1 MDTGAPADAAA
12 VLALCC
18 DAGGD
23 TFVATRGQRFWR
35 QTYER
40 LRSPAAPALK
50 LRHNGVY
57 LITGGLGGIG
67 LSLAE
72 EFAATHTASLVL
84 FGRTALPPEP
94 EWQSLAADP
103 GCEPSVRE
111 TLRRLIAIRER
122 GSALLVMRADV
133 AVREQVENVIA
144 AARKQFGA
152 LHGIIH
158 AAGLADGALLG
169 RQTRDAMA
177 RVFAPKIAGTRH
189 LLELLADEP
198 LDFCLLCSA
207 LSATT
212 GAPGQAAY
220 TAANSYLEQIALA
233 APVPWPLIAMGWD
246 AWRDVGM
253 AARQEAARV
262 EISSRTLQ
270 HPLLRT
276 RRDLSNGRVMY
287 LAPLRAS
294 DWILSEHPVG
304 EQVLLPGTAYLELAA
319 AAAADLLGTGQL
331 EFHNA
336 SFVAPLL
343 LERSEQVT
351 LELTLL
357 PDAEQSRFEVRR
369 PVDGATVLHAMGWLS
384 ALDSLPPE
392 PVPVQPDK
400 WCRPGA
406 ELSSRLETFGLHWHC
421 LSSLRGD
428 TRQVACLALDDS
440 FAAECASFLMH
451 PALLDVAT
459 GFAVLDQHYDAALLP
474 FGYGRLRLHAP
485 LPPRVFSELQ
495 ALRETGDGLSL
506 DLRIVDPQGRVL
518 VEIEDYRF
526 RRASRLSAAENLTLV
541 LDEPGRLDSLRA
553 NPCGRRA
560 PGAGEVEIEVF
571 AAGLNFKEV
580 LYAAG
585 LLPEAESLGGR
596 FGLECAGRISRV
608 GDGVRALHPGE
619 AVVAYAAACMQSYT
633 VVPQAQVMP
642 LPAGLSFIEGATVPA
657 AFVTAYCAL
666 VKQARLRSGET
677 VLIHAASGGVGLAA
691 VQIARHLGAEVV
703 ATAGSARKRA
713 FLQKLGVAAVFELP
727 QHQFPRRR
735 ARPYGGARR
744 GCRAQFAQRRA
755 DAGRYRLRRAVRA
768 LHRARRT

>member
-1 MDTGAPADAAA
+1 MPERGALSGFLTTAAQEFPALSIRLVDTGAPADAAA

-84 FGRTALPPEP
+84 FGRTPLPPEP

-304 EQVLLPGTAYLELAA
+304 DQVLLPGTAYLELAA

-336 SFVAPLL
+336 TFVAPLL

-357 PDAEQSRFEVRR
+357 PDAEQ
-369 PVDGATVLHAMGWLS
+369 
-384 ALDSLPPE
+384 
-392 PVPVQPDK
+392 
-400 WCRPGA
+400 
-406 ELSSRLETFGLHWHC
+406 
-421 LSSLRGD
+421 
-428 TRQVACLALDDS
+428 
-440 FAAECASFLMH
+440 
-451 PALLDVAT
+451 
-459 GFAVLDQHYDAALLP
+459 
-474 FGYGRLRLHAP
+474 
-485 LPPRVFSELQ
+485 
-495 ALRETGDGLSL
+495 
-506 DLRIVDPQGRVL
+506 
-518 VEIEDYRF
+518 YRF
-526 RRASRLSAAENLTLV
+526 RSPSSGGWSDGAACHGLAFGVGFPASRA
-541 LDEPGRLDSLRA
+541 
-553 NPCGRRA
+553 
-560 PGAGEVEIEVF
+560 
-571 AAGLNFKEV
+571 
-580 LYAAG
+580 
-585 LLPEAESLGGR
+585 
-596 FGLECAGRISRV
+596 CAGS
-608 GDGVRALHPGE
+608 
-619 AVVAYAAACMQSYT
+619 T
-633 VVPQAQVMP
+633 
-642 LPAGLSFIEGATVPA
+642 
-657 AFVTAYCAL
+657 
-666 VKQARLRSGET
+666 
-677 VLIHAASGGVGLAA
+677 
-691 VQIARHLGAEVV
+691 
-703 ATAGSARKRA
+703 
-713 FLQKLGVAAVFELP
+713 
-727 QHQFPRRR
+727 
-735 ARPYGGARR
+735 
-744 GCRAQFAQRRA
+744 
-755 DAGRYRLRRAVRA
+755 
-768 LHRARRT
+768 